1 MSFTFNKETRRSLRE
16 RIRDGINL
24 IPGAST
30 VSTVVQAPGNILGGN
45 QSSGG
50 NGKG

>member
-30 VSTVVQAPGNILGGN
+30 VVQAPGNILGGGG
-45 QSSGG
+45 QAAGG